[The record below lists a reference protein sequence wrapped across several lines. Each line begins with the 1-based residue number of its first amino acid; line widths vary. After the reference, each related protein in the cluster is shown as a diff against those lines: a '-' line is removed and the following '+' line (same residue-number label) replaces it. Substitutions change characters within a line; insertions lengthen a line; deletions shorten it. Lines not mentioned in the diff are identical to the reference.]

1 MEEFFKKN
9 GTNIA
14 IGLVVAVVIYF
25 MFFNTEGFAGPMTCA
40 PCTTGKKCYNGNCV
54 TPVSSGKSG
63 HCYTNSTIKDCST
76 NDCLNSC
83 GTIAAD
89 RKSCMC
95 T

>member
-1 MEEFFKKN
+1 MEEFLKKN

-25 MFFNTEGFAGPMTCA
+25 MFFNSEGFVMTCA
-40 PCTTGKKCYNGNCV
+40 PCATGKKCYNGNCV
-54 TPVSSGKSG
+54 TPVGKDKSG
-63 HCYTNSTIKDCST
+63 HCYKSSTINDCSI

-83 GTIAAD
+83 GTKAAD

-95 T
+95 N